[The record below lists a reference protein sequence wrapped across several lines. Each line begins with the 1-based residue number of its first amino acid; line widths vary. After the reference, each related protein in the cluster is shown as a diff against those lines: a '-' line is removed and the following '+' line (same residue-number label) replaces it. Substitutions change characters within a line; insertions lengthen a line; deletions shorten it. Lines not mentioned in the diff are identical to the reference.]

1 MTTDRQLQAN
11 RENAKKSTG
20 PRSPEGKARSSKNAL
35 KHGLLAADSVIP
47 GEDPAEFDRHLTLF
61 ENTYVPKNYIEREIV
76 RQAADAAWRM
86 QRLSRIESAAVTVAM
101 ARRRKHRLRY
111 GQESALE
118 GHEADLE
125 LLGAS
130 MLDDT
135 KLLNNLGRYDGH
147 LTRRFYRAVEMMMKI
162 RRQEA
167 KFRDAEAKDSTNRH
181 RGVDG
186 SPRSDDEST
195 WKETLENYGPK
206 EDYDE
211 DNGPV
216 NHTQAVPTAGRRG
229 PASASRSGGDPRN
242 DALRE
247 KLLDEANALVNAL
260 KNRQFPELADESLR
274 PEATQE
280 PTATPSQ

>member
-1 MTTDRQLQAN
+1 MATDRQLQAN

-20 PRSPEGKARSSKNAL
+20 PRSPEGKQRSSQNAL

-47 GEDPAEFDRHLTLF
+47 GEDPADFDRHLTLF
-61 ENTYVPKNYIEREIV
+61 ENTYVPKNYIEGEIV
-76 RQAADAAWRM
+76 RQIADAAWRM
-86 QRLSRIESAAVTVAM
+86 QRRSRIESAAVTVAM

-162 RRQEA
+162 RREER
-167 KFRDAEAKDSTNRH
+167 KLRDAEKRDSTNRH

-195 WKETLENYGPK
+195 WNADLARYGLDENYRPL
-206 EDYDE
+206 
-211 DNGPV
+211 NRA
-216 NHTQAVPTAGRRG
+216 QSAPTAGRRG
-229 PASASRSGGDPRN
+229 PASVSRSGGDPRN
-242 DALRE
+242 DAWRT
-247 KLLDEANALVNAL
+247 KLLNEANTLVKALEN
-260 KNRQFPELADESLR
+260 KEFPEPTDESLR
-274 PEATQE
+274 SEMTE
-280 PTATPSQ
+280 DLTATPTR

>member
-1 MTTDRQLQAN
+1 
-11 RENAKKSTG
+11 
-20 PRSPEGKARSSKNAL
+20 
-35 KHGLLAADSVIP
+35 
-47 GEDPAEFDRHLTLF
+47 
-61 ENTYVPKNYIEREIV
+61 
-76 RQAADAAWRM
+76 M
-86 QRLSRIESAAVTVAM
+86 QRLSRIETTAITVAM

-135 KLLNNLGRYDGH
+135 KLLNNLGRYDAH
-147 LTRRFYRAVEMMMKI
+147 LSRRFYRAVEMMMKI

-186 SPRSDDEST
+186 SPRSDGEST
-195 WKETLENYGPK
+195 WNEALESYGL
-206 EDYDE
+206 ED

-216 NHTQAVPTAGRRG
+216 NRAQSAPTAGRRG
-229 PASASRSGGDPRN
+229 PASASRSGGDARN

-260 KNRQFPELADESLR
+260 KNRQFPEPADESLR

>member
-1 MTTDRQLQAN
+1 MATTKQIKAN

-20 PRSPEGKARSSKNAL
+20 PRTPEGKERSSKNAL
-35 KHGLLAADSVIP
+35 RHGLLAQDSVIP
-47 GEDPAEFDRHLTLF
+47 GEDPADFDRHLSLY
-61 ENTYVPKNYIEREIV
+61 EDTYVPKNCIEREIV
-76 RQAADAAWRM
+76 RQIADAAWRM
-86 QRLSRIESAAVTVAM
+86 QRLSRIETTAIGVAI
-101 ARRRKHRLRY
+101 ARRRKHRVRY
-111 GQESALE
+111 GQESGLE

-181 RGVDG
+181 RSVDG

-195 WKETLENYGPK
+195 WNADLARYGLDENYRPLNRAQSAPSAGGK
-206 EDYDE
+206 
-211 DNGPV
+211 GPV
-216 NHTQAVPTAGRRG
+216 PVERR
-229 PASASRSGGDPRN
+229 SSDPRN
-242 DALRE
+242 EALRE
-247 KLLDEANALVNAL
+247 KLRNEANALVKAL
-260 KNRQFPELADESLR
+260 ENKEFPELIDESLR
-274 PEATQE
+274 PQMTEDL
-280 PTATPSQ
+280 TATPSR

>member
-1 MTTDRQLQAN
+1 MATDRQLQAN
-11 RENAKKSTG
+11 LENAKKSTG
-20 PRSPEGKARSSKNAL
+20 PRTPEGKERSSKNAL
-35 KHGLLAADSVIP
+35 RHGLLAADSVIP
-47 GEDPAEFDRHLTLF
+47 GEDPADFDRHLTLF

-76 RQAADAAWRM
+76 RQIADAAWRM
-86 QRLSRIESAAVTVAM
+86 QRLSRIETSAITVAM

-147 LTRRFYRAVEMMMKI
+147 LTRRFYRAVEMMMKF
-162 RRQEA
+162 RREESKLREA
-167 KFRDAEAKDSTNRH
+167 ENRVTSS
-181 RGVDG
+181 RRRSAGLR
-186 SPRSDDEST
+186 PRSPGEST
-195 WKETLENYGPK
+195 WNEALESYGL
-206 EDYDE
+206 EE

-216 NHTQAVPTAGRRG
+216 NHTQAAPTAGRRG

-242 DALRE
+242 DAWRT
-247 KLLDEANALVNAL
+247 KLLNEANALVKTLEN
-260 KNRQFPELADESLR
+260 KEFPEPVDERLRSETAADL
-274 PEATQE
+274 
-280 PTATPSQ
+280 TATPTR

>member
-1 MTTDRQLQAN
+1 MATNKQINAN
-11 RENAKKSTG
+11 RENAKNSTG
-20 PRSPEGKARSSKNAL
+20 PRTPEGKQRSSQNAL

-61 ENTYVPKNYIEREIV
+61 ENAYVPKNYIEREIV
-76 RQAADAAWRM
+76 RQIADAAWRM
-86 QRLSRIESAAVTVAM
+86 QRLSRIETTAITVAM

-135 KLLNNLGRYDGH
+135 KLLNNLGRYDAH
-147 LTRRFYRAVEMMMKI
+147 LSRRFYRAVEMMMKI

-195 WKETLENYGPK
+195 WNADLARYGLDENYRPLNRAQSAPSAGGK
-206 EDYDE
+206 
-211 DNGPV
+211 GPV
-216 NHTQAVPTAGRRG
+216 PVE
-229 PASASRSGGDPRN
+229 SSGGDPRN
-242 DALRE
+242 DAWRT
-247 KLLDEANALVNAL
+247 KLLNEANTLVKVLEN
-260 KNRQFPELADESLR
+260 KEFPEPTDESLR
-274 PEATQE
+274 SEMTE
-280 PTATPSQ
+280 DLTATPTR